1 MEHCGGHTIQPNNA
15 VIKQA
20 RGCFC
25 RERSLPHMTGC
36 EADKFGK
43 FVHTR
48 VDSIVA
54 LVIRQAGDEVDCPEA
69 KTLEWNR
76 ERRKLARQQGCAVLG
91 TETWE
96 ATRDETVD
104 VLGQVRPPNTVL

>member
-1 MEHCGGHTIQPNNA
+1 
-15 VIKQA
+15 
-20 RGCFC
+20 
-25 RERSLPHMTGC
+25 MTGC

-48 VDSIVA
+48 EDSIVA
-54 LVIRQAGDEVDCPEA
+54 LVIRQAGDEVDCPET

-91 TETWE
+91 AETWE
-96 ATRDETVD
+96 ATHNETAD
-104 VLGQVRPPNTVL
+104 VLGQTRPPDMVV